1 MTVGQRIQEHRKK
14 NGLSQE
20 ELGQRLLVSRQT
32 VSLWEKD
39 QTLPTVDNL
48 LLLKE
53 IFGISVD
60 ELLGVEK
67 VAEEENPP
75 LEKWEIL
82 YQREPL
88 AGMFRRYIWAR
99 LLLGVFLLFFGIS
112 VLWDGYAFL
121 DRLYGSFLLLAGCA
135 FFVDFAF
142 VFRRKKSCLRSLP
155 GGSLELLLYEGEL
168 LAIFSRDGKRQWE
181 SRIPYGEIE
190 KVHKDLTYY
199 MMYHQGKEYL
209 IPHALFEKGE
219 YDPESRLEVLLKRQE
234 EQSGRKKAKGLPRVI
249 SLSLCVLAYLEY
261 FLLIPASDLVLMA
274 EDPRAALIWTMIPAM
289 AIPVGCVAAGLF
301 LLFKNKKGLHNLIV
315 GVIVLSVALRFGVY
329 MPGTIEWHEK
339 QQATTKQEIVDFGI
353 ELPPIDTIS
362 QTYEGSGFVDGVAH
376 FSTKEVFFKDESCKE
391 FEKDLAENSAWMTE
405 IPAELIP
412 ISLGTMEFHYLSIYN
427 ITTGEFNK
435 LPEESGTYQF
445 LRVAYLRGGFAVM
458 DWYAI
463 VYEADPLA

>member
-1 MTVGQRIQEHRKK
+1 
-14 NGLSQE
+14 
-20 ELGQRLLVSRQT
+20 
-32 VSLWEKD
+32 
-39 QTLPTVDNL
+39 
-48 LLLKE
+48 
-53 IFGISVD
+53 
-60 ELLGVEK
+60 
-67 VAEEENPP
+67 
-75 LEKWEIL
+75 
-82 YQREPL
+82 
-88 AGMFRRYIWAR
+88 
-99 LLLGVFLLFFGIS
+99 
-112 VLWDGYAFL
+112 
-121 DRLYGSFLLLAGCA
+121 
-135 FFVDFAF
+135 
-142 VFRRKKSCLRSLP
+142 
-155 GGSLELLLYEGEL
+155 
-168 LAIFSRDGKRQWE
+168 
-181 SRIPYGEIE
+181 
-190 KVHKDLTYY
+190 
-199 MMYHQGKEYL
+199 
-209 IPHALFEKGE
+209 
-219 YDPESRLEVLLKRQE
+219 
-234 EQSGRKKAKGLPRVI
+234 
-249 SLSLCVLAYLEY
+249 VLAYLEY

-289 AIPVGCVAAGLF
+289 AIPAGCVAAGLF

-315 GVIVLSVALRFGVY
+315 GVIVLSVALRFGAY

-405 IPAELIP
+405 LPAELIP